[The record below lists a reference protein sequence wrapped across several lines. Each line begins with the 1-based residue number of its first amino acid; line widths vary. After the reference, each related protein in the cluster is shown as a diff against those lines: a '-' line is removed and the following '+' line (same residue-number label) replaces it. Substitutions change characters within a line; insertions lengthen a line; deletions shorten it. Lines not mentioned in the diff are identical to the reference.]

1 MELLV
6 IGIAIYAA
14 YKWVQKDAY
23 KRGFEDGVKKS
34 KKYTLVVK
42 EKEEK

>member
-1 MELLV
+1 MEIV
-6 IGIAIYAA
+6 AIGAA
-14 YKWVQKDAY
+14 LYVVYRWGQKDAY

-34 KKYTLVVK
+34 KKFTLVVK